1 MFMHFL
7 AHNMYELLSFE
18 THKPIQFIEVS
29 IVHKVLLQLVLTFD
43 CLCQLLLPRV
53 YYFKVA
59 WMFIVLNM

>member
-1 MFMHFL
+1 MRL
-7 AHNMYELLSFE
+7 LDHNLYELLSFE
-18 THKPIQFIEVS
+18 THKPIQVIEVS

-59 WMFIVLNM
+59 WMFIV